1 MLGRVSDPLISLVLG
16 IAIGAP
22 AALLPHAAKSGL
34 RAASTALTAGLAN
47 PVLSL
52 LEDLLA
58 VVLFVLTVV
67 LPLLALLLV
76 AGLTFFVLRRLRRR
90 SRAAA

>member
-1 MLGRVSDPLISLVLG
+1 MERVYPQTLEEY
-16 IAIGAP
+16 A
-22 AALLPHAAKSGL
+22 
-34 RAASTALTAGLAN
+34 AGLAN

-58 VVLFVLTVV
+58 VLLFVLTVV